1 MGGFDSKEPVTPPQE
16 KYLEYLGYKGPT
28 PKTRGEASLLISDLL
43 HHWKP
48 KEPTQKQ
55 ISYLKKLGY
64 KGPTPKTRG
73 DASNSILK
81 LKKKKGEK
89 ITDDDIPYTIYG
101 DHWSE
106 EDPFEHFHE
115 HKKEFYDAKEERES
129 WDN

>member
-1 MGGFDSKEPVTPPQE
+1 MGAFHSKEPVTKLQL
-16 KYLEYLGYKGPT
+16 KFLEDLNYDGSP
-28 PKTRGEASLLISDLL
+28 PKTKGEASLLIAELL
-43 HHWKP
+43 YHWKP

-55 ISYLKKLGY
+55 ISLLKKLGY

-73 DASNSILK
+73 DASNSISK
-81 LKKKKGEK
+81 LLHQKGHK

-106 EDPFEHFHE
+106 EDPFEHIHE

>member
-1 MGGFDSKEPVTPPQE
+1 M
-16 KYLEYLGYKGPT
+16 
-28 PKTRGEASLLISDLL
+28 
-43 HHWKP
+43 
-48 KEPTQKQ
+48 Q
-55 ISYLKKLGY
+55 ISYIKKLGY